1 MGRLKGMIYDVPS
14 RGEVEM
20 RFSNLFCYF
29 VTMLAIM
36 EFRAGYTRSR
46 RVVVEEFMVK

>member
-1 MGRLKGMIYDVPS
+1 MMPYDVPS
-14 RGEVEM
+14 SRRGERGEVEM

-29 VTMLAIM
+29 VSMLAIM
-36 EFRAGYTRSR
+36 EFRAGYARSR